1 MESYFL
7 FSSGEL
13 KRKDNVVRMVAKDGN
28 FKDLKIELTRDIY
41 LFGEVTTNT
50 KCLNYLAEKKIPVH
64 IFNYYGFYTGTY
76 YPKERNVSG
85 KLLIEQVSA
94 YTNEKKR
101 LYFAQEI
108 VESASFNILRNLRY
122 YKGRGKMVEAE
133 MGQIKQLRKRI
144 QQTKDIE
151 ELMGIEGNIRKEYY
165 KSWNTIVNQEID
177 FTTRVKR
184 PPDNMINTL
193 ISYINSLIYS
203 TCLSEVYVTQLNPT
217 ISFLHS
223 AGERR
228 FSLCLDVSEIFKP
241 LIGDRLIFSLL
252 NKNSITEDDFEEKA
266 NFYYMKPSGQRK
278 VLAAYDERLK
288 ETLRHRDLKRNVSYR
303 RLIRLE
309 CYKIVKC
316 LMEDEPYQGF
326 KMWW

>member
-1 MESYFL
+1 
-7 FSSGEL
+7 
-13 KRKDNVVRMVAKDGN
+13 
-28 FKDLKIELTRDIY
+28 
-41 LFGEVTTNT
+41 
-50 KCLNYLAEKKIPVH
+50 
-64 IFNYYGFYTGTY
+64 
-76 YPKERNVSG
+76 
-85 KLLIEQVSA
+85 
-94 YTNEKKR
+94 
-101 LYFAQEI
+101 
-108 VESASFNILRNLRY
+108 
-122 YKGRGKMVEAE
+122 
-133 MGQIKQLRKRI
+133 
-144 QQTKDIE
+144 
-151 ELMGIEGNIRKEYY
+151 
-165 KSWNTIVNQEID
+165 
-177 FTTRVKR
+177 
-184 PPDNMINTL
+184 MINTL

-266 NFYYMKPSGQRK
+266 NFYYMKPNGQRK

-316 LMEDEPYQGF
+316 LMEGEPYQGF